1 MRFICF
7 LIFVLSPLIG
17 SASERVALVIGMAK
31 YETVVPLDN
40 TVNDAIS
47 ITNTLESIGFD
58 VRMLTDVSSEELRR
72 AVDDFAFKSETADLA
87 LIYFA
92 GHGVEVHPV
101 GA

>member
-1 MRFICF
+1 MRILITVILMVIPFI
-7 LIFVLSPLIG
+7 S

-47 ITNTLESIGFD
+47 ITSTLESIGFD

-72 AVDDFAFKSETADLA
+72 AVDDFAFRSETADLS
-87 LIYFA
+87 
-92 GHGVEVHPV
+92 
-101 GA
+101 